1 MLRYL
6 PNARKDFCQTTVKS
20 RVPSDCGTN
29 FLYKELV
36 FSFISLIIYLVCV
49 TYKHTSRLNVLF
61 CLLLW
66 VARRVPTPP
75 FLRPCWQYFQPLF
88 LLKTTSLFCC

>member
-36 FSFISLIIYLVCV
+36 FSFISLIIYLVGV
-49 TYKHTSRLNVLF
+49 TYKHTIRLNVLF

-66 VARRVPTPP
+66 VARRVPTQPGHQ
-75 FLRPCWQYFQPLF
+75 RCWQYSQTLF
-88 LLKTTSLFCC
+88 LLKTTWPFCC